1 MKDALPQTG
10 LSQHMPMM
18 FERIA
23 KKVAAKPGNQMDIKW
38 RGVASCLD
46 TDPELFF
53 PVGATG
59 LAVTQIEEAR
69 EVCMG
74 CACQEKCLEFALRT
88 NQDAGVWGGSSEEE
102 RRHLRRTYLSRRR
115 IKAIPP
121 KV

>member
-1 MKDALPQTG
+1 MTDVG
-10 LSQHMPMM
+10 SQVGINQQMPMM

-23 KKVAAKPGNQMDIKW
+23 KRVAARPNEPSDIKW
-38 RGVASCLD
+38 RSMASCLD

-59 LAVTQIEEAR
+59 LAVTQIAEAR

-74 CACQEKCLEFALRT
+74 CVCQEKCLEFALRT

-102 RRHLRRTYLSRRR
+102 RRHLRRTYMSRRR
-115 IKAIPP
+115 INAKR
-121 KV
+121 

>member
-1 MKDALPQTG
+1 MTEPSPRTG
-10 LSQHMPMM
+10 FQQPMPMM

-23 KKVAAKPGNQMDIKW
+23 KKVAAKPGEPTDIKW

-115 IKAIPP
+115 LNARS
-121 KV
+121 

>member
-1 MKDALPQTG
+1 MEDAMPQTDSG
-10 LSQHMPMM
+10 QHMPTM
-18 FERIA
+18 FDRIA
-23 KKVAAKPGNQMDIKW
+23 QKVAAKPGVQMDIKW
-38 RGVASCLD
+38 RSVASCLD

-59 LAVTQIEEAR
+59 LAVTQIEQAR

-102 RRHLRRTYLSRRR
+102 RRHLRRTYLARRR
-115 IKAIPP
+115 LNAKPKA
-121 KV
+121 